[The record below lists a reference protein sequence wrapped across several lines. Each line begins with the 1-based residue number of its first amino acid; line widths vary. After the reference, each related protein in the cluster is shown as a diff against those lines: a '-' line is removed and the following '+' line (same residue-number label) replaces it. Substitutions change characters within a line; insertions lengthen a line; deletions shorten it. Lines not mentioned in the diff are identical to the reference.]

1 MAEPRNAALDQSWT
15 PHSVWADIAPPAH
28 IGLAG
33 RNGVVASYLNE
44 IGLAS
49 LIAPAGGSAALA
61 EAFKAKYQL
70 ELPNSPKIIGQGDVR
85 AVWAG
90 PDQWLLM
97 THTAAQILGLQQ
109 ALSDLGSLSDQSDSR
124 IMVRISGRDMREAL
138 AKGCMIDLHE
148 TAFPV
153 GSAALTSIAHMGVHL
168 WRLEDGPDGAVF
180 EIAVARSM
188 AASFWSWFSA
198 SVAEFGCS
206 VAAH

>member
-1 MAEPRNAALDQSWT
+1 MPEEQINMDRVWASQ
-15 PHSVWADIAPPAH
+15 SVWGDIAPLAH

-49 LIAPAGGSAALA
+49 LIAPVGGSAALA
-61 EAFKAKYQL
+61 EAFRAKYQL

-97 THTAAQILGLQQ
+97 THTTAEIPGLQQ
-109 ALSDLGSLSDQSDSR
+109 TLSDFGAFSDQSDSR
-124 IMVRISGRDMREAL
+124 IMVRIYGRDVREAL
-138 AKGCMIDLHE
+138 AKGCMIDLHA

-188 AASFWSWFSA
+188 AGSFWSWFSA

-206 VAAH
+206 VAAN